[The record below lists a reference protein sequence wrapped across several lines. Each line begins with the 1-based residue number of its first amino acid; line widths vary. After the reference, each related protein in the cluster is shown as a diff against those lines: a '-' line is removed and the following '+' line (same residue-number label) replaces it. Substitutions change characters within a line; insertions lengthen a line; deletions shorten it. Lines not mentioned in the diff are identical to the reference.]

1 MRILAHKQRRDETR
15 TNSKQRGARR
25 HARRISKTSIIVA
38 SLRLSPFDHFR
49 RVNSHRRGILVVF
62 SLLVLYLYML
72 YMVGCIWFWRRR
84 AATATSHQPIHFQP
98 VHFVPA
104 RPPVQ
109 FVPAGQPQN
118 PYQQH
123 HTFAFAVNFPN
134 YSYLSPDSKAA
145 KRWEIITQGEMG
157 SKNPTNFGLSPVW

>member
-72 YMVGCIWFWRRR
+72 YMVGCIWFPRRHG
-84 AATATSHQPIHFQP
+84 HQPIHFQP

-118 PYQQH
+118 SFLSSITHLHLQFISLTI
-123 HTFAFAVNFPN
+123 HTSVQTRKQT
-134 YSYLSPDSKAA
+134 SDGKS
-145 KRWEIITQGEMG
+145 
-157 SKNPTNFGLSPVW
+157 

>member
-72 YMVGCIWFWRRR
+72 YMVGCIWFPRRHG
-84 AATATSHQPIHFQP
+84 HQPIHFQP
-98 VHFVPA
+98 GYNRFTLYQRDHRYNSCQRVNRKILISSITHFHLQLISLTIHTS
-104 RPPVQ
+104 VQ
-109 FVPAGQPQN
+109 TRKQTSDGK
-118 PYQQH
+118 
-123 HTFAFAVNFPN
+123 
-134 YSYLSPDSKAA
+134 S
-145 KRWEIITQGEMG
+145 
-157 SKNPTNFGLSPVW
+157 